1 VSPVAAIFAIFSA
14 TLVHLTYS
22 PSTSYIALRN
32 VSVSP
37 SFDFFSSHLSFLK
50 IKKSPQGIKWRAY
63 MDDVL
68 RSEKIAVERKNF
80 SFDLKENPRGRF
92 LRITEDV
99 NGRRDTIIIP
109 APGLEDFR
117 RILDLM
123 IATNNQNAV
132 PEPGR

>member
-1 VSPVAAIFAIFSA
+1 
-14 TLVHLTYS
+14 
-22 PSTSYIALRN
+22 
-32 VSVSP
+32 
-37 SFDFFSSHLSFLK
+37 
-50 IKKSPQGIKWRAY
+50 

-132 PEPGR
+132 SEQR